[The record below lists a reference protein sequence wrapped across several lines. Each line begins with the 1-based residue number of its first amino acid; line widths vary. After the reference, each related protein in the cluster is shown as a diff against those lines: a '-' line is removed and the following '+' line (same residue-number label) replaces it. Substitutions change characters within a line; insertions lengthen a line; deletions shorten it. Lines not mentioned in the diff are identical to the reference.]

1 MYSSIDNPTHE
12 EWVNESDRLLN
23 ELTNYLNYYTN
34 KIKLYQKEQ
43 NNFMIKFY
51 CLKLLDANKILKMSK
66 IYPS

>member
-12 EWVNESDRLLN
+12 EWVNESNRLLN

-43 NNFMIKFY
+43 NDFMIKFY

>member
-43 NNFMIKFY
+43 NDFMIKFY